1 MESQLIAREELLI
14 KAKIKRP
21 TLAVYIKKGLVDRPT
36 VVSNYNGKR
45 GRIGL
50 YYKWSI
56 ERIENIKKLVKE
68 GYTLDQIKE
77 KFSSQ
82 VNVIDLDEIQ
92 RKLLKSIQEKLIQN
106 SLTRDEIDN
115 ITQKINLG
123 WTQHTLSEAQM
134 ISKLFSDQKDKNKK
148 G

>member
-1 MESQLIAREELLI
+1 MESQLITREELL
-14 KAKIKRP
+14 KAAAIKRP

-50 YYKWSI
+50 YYAWSK
-56 ERIENIKKLVKE
+56 ERIANIKKLVKE

-82 VNVIDLDEIQ
+82 MNLLDTDEIQ
-92 RKLLKSIQEKLIQN
+92 RKLLKSIREKLGQN
-106 SLTRDEIDN
+106 SLTRDEIDDV
-115 ITQKINLG
+115 TQKINLG